1 MKIASFVLKNYRRLA
16 DVTLVLGD
24 KKTVLVGANNSG
36 KTSCIG
42 ALHTFL
48 KSPDNL
54 KIRDISKRN
63 WKEIQELGKQV
74 EKEFPDSK
82 KMEKLSK
89 ELVKLLP
96 SLDIEITAEASEAYK
111 VRDILPDLEWRG
123 GTLSVRITY
132 EAVDVSKLCR
142 EFVDMRGVVSKHGG
156 KISLWP
162 KDLCDFLEKGTNF
175 SKFIKQKHYIFSK
188 EAVPTAKDLS
198 KEAVPTA
205 VDFSKEAVPTA
216 EEILQPLKSEA
227 LKKLIRVDVI
237 SEQRGLGAEDNT
249 EQKGPYSEKQRLNKL
264 LREYYERILNP
275 EDFPEAD
282 DLKVLV
288 QQQDLE
294 EKFTERLN
302 IQFKKPFEELEDMG
316 YPGIGGNPTVE
327 ISAKISGMDALQKSS
342 SVRYRFEKMEEEF
355 LPESYLGLGYQNL
368 IYLTFRLLEFRDKWM
383 HVGKSVSLESNAEEK
398 IEPIHLVLLE
408 EPEVNLHAQVQR
420 VFVSKAYDTL
430 RNHSD
435 LRDKVTKKDKSGY
448 QTQLVISTHSSHI
461 IDNMDFKDLRY
472 FQRNNASKSIAMDHT
487 SIANMSDLF
496 ANPKEELLFVSKHLK
511 LTHCDIFFA
520 DGVIFVEGQ
529 AERLLVPE
537 FIAKNFP
544 GLSNRYISMLEV
556 NGAHT
561 HKYKD
566 LVEKLGVATL
576 VLTDID
582 SVDNTGK
589 SCFPQKNSNQK
600 TNNDTLKKWHP
611 KKETLDDLLALPK
624 EKYATTSQGAPL
636 YVAYQKPT
644 QISEKGVLSRTF
656 EDALILANFEDDYFQ
671 KKPKLKAAKAAHEN
685 DSKALS
691 ESLYEYVKDLTKGD
705 FAFDC
710 LFHLAH
716 KESNRFNPPEYISD
730 GLKWLET
737 QLSPTA

>member
-1 MKIASFVLKNYRRLA
+1 MKITSFVLKNYRRLA
-16 DVTLVLGD
+16 EVNLVLDD

-54 KIRDISKRN
+54 KFRDISKRN
-63 WKEIQELGKQV
+63 WKEIQKLGEQV
-74 EKEFPDSK
+74 EGKFPGS
-82 KMEKLSK
+82 EEIESLSST
-89 ELVKLLP
+89 LTSLLP

-111 VRDILPDLEWRG
+111 VRDILPDLEWCG
-123 GTLSVRITY
+123 GALLVRITY
-132 EAVDVSKLCR
+132 EAVDIIKLCR
-142 EFVDMRGVVSKHGG
+142 EFADMRGVVSKHGG
-156 KISLWP
+156 TVSLWP
-162 KDLCDFLEKGTNF
+162 KDLCDFLEKGRNF
-175 SKFIKQKHYIFSK
+175 SKYIKQKHHI
-188 EAVPTAKDLS
+188 LS
-198 KEAVPTA
+198 KEAESVTETGSA
-205 VDFSKEAVPTA
+205 TK
-216 EEILQPLKSEA
+216 EILQPLTSET

-249 EQKGPYSEKQRLNKL
+249 DQKGPYSEKQRLNKL

-282 DLKVLV
+282 DLHVLG
-288 QQQDLE
+288 QQQSLE
-294 EKFTERLN
+294 NDFTKRLN
-302 IQFKKPFEELEDMG
+302 DQFEAPFEELKSMG
-316 YPGIGGNPTVE
+316 YPGIGGNPAVE
-327 ISAKISGMDALQKSS
+327 ISAKISGTDALQKSS
-342 SVRYRFEKMEEEF
+342 SVRYRFDKTEEEF

-383 HVGKSVSLESNAEEK
+383 RVGKSASSESDPEER

-430 RNHSD
+430 RNHLD
-435 LRDKVTKKDKSGY
+435 LRDKETRVDKPEY
-448 QTQLVISTHSSHI
+448 QTQLVISTHSSHV

-472 FQRNNASKSIAMDHT
+472 FKRNNASTSVAMDHT
-487 SIANMSDLF
+487 SIANMSELF
-496 ANPKEELLFVSKHLK
+496 AKPKDELLFVRKHLK

-537 FIAKNFP
+537 FISNRFP
-544 GLSNRYISMLEV
+544 GLTNRYISMLEV

-561 HKYKD
+561 HKYRE

-576 VLTDID
+576 VLTDLD
-582 SVDNTGK
+582 SVDKEGK
-589 SCFPQKNSNQK
+589 SCIPQKKSDQK

-611 KKETLDDLLALPK
+611 KEECLDDLVDLPK
-624 EKYATTSQGAPL
+624 EKHATISQGAPL
-636 YVAYQKPT
+636 YIAYQKPT
-644 QISEKGVLSRTF
+644 EIFGKETLSRTF
-656 EDALILANFEDDYFQ
+656 EDALILANFEGEYFQ
-671 KKPKLKAAKAAHEN
+671 NITKLKDAKTAHE
-685 DSKALS
+685 DGSKLLS
-691 ESLYEYVKDLTKGD
+691 DSLYNYVKGLKKGD

-710 LFHLAH
+710 LFHLADNDAN
-716 KESNRFNPPEYISD
+716 SFNPPEYIRD
-730 GLKWLET
+730 GLTWLEK
-737 QLSPTA
+737 QLSPKA

>member
-1 MKIASFVLKNYRRLA
+1 MKITSFALKNYRRLA
-16 DVTLVLGD
+16 EVNLVLDD

-54 KIRDISKRN
+54 KFRDISKRN
-63 WKEIQELGKQV
+63 WKEIQKLGEQV
-74 EKEFPDSK
+74 EDKFPDN
-82 KMEKLSK
+82 EEIENLSST
-89 ELVKLLP
+89 LTSLLP
-96 SLDIEITAEASEAYK
+96 SLDVEITAEASEAYK
-111 VRDILPDLEWRG
+111 VRDILPDLEWCG
-123 GTLSVRITY
+123 GALSVRITY
-132 EAVDVSKLCR
+132 EAVDIIKLCR
-142 EFVDMRGVVSKHGG
+142 EFADMRAVVSKHGG
-156 KISLWP
+156 NVSLWP
-162 KDLCDFLEKGTNF
+162 KDLCDFLEKGRNF
-175 SKFIKQKHYIFSK
+175 SKYIKQKHHI
-188 EAVPTAKDLS
+188 LS
-198 KEAVPTA
+198 KEAEPATETGPA
-205 VDFSKEAVPTA
+205 TK
-216 EEILQPLKSEA
+216 EILQPLTTET

-249 EQKGPYSEKQRLNKL
+249 DQKGPYSEKQRLNKL

-282 DLKVLV
+282 DLHVLG
-288 QQQDLE
+288 QQQSLE
-294 EKFTERLN
+294 NDFTKRLN
-302 IQFKKPFEELEDMG
+302 KQFEEPFEELKSMG

-342 SVRYRFEKMEEEF
+342 SVRYRFDKTEEEF

-383 HVGKSVSLESNAEEK
+383 RVGKSASSESDPEER

-430 RNHSD
+430 RNHLD
-435 LRDKVTKKDKSGY
+435 LRDKETGVDKPEY

-472 FQRNNASKSIAMDHT
+472 FKRNNASTSVTMDHT
-487 SIANMSDLF
+487 SIANMSELF
-496 ANPKEELLFVSKHLK
+496 ASPKDELLFVRKHLK

-537 FIAKNFP
+537 FISNCFP
-544 GLSNRYISMLEV
+544 DLTNRYISMLEV

-561 HKYKD
+561 HKYRE

-576 VLTDID
+576 VLTDLD
-582 SVDNTGK
+582 SVDKEGK
-589 SCFPQKNSNQK
+589 SCVPQKKSDQK

-611 KKETLDDLLALPK
+611 KKESLDDLVDLSK
-624 EKYATTSQGAPL
+624 EKHATISENTPL
-636 YVAYQKPT
+636 YIAYQKPT
-644 QISEKGVLSRTF
+644 EISGEETLSRTF
-656 EDALILANFEDDYFQ
+656 EDALILANFEDQYFQ
-671 KKPKLKAAKAAHEN
+671 NKPKLRAAKNAHE
-685 DSKALS
+685 DGSKLLAD
-691 ESLYEYVKDLTKGD
+691 SLYNYVKDLKKGD

-710 LFHLAH
+710 LFYLADN
-716 KESNRFNPPEYISD
+716 EANSFTPPEYISD
-730 GLKWLET
+730 GLKWLEK
-737 QLSPTA
+737 QLSPKA